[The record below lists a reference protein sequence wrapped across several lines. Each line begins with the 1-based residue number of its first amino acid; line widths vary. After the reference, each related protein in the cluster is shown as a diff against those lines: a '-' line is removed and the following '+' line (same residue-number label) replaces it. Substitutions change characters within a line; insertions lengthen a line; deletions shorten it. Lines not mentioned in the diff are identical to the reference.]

1 MESEEKML
9 RRYCGV
15 LRLSPSETHP
25 TATFNSSGVEATIS
39 KSAKFRFVGNEAF
52 KVGDYCDGSTRRSS
66 TKGSVVVFVHKPE
79 RDRCGSHHITTRL
92 SSGGV
97 AKYQRSLTT

>member
-15 LRLSPSETHP
+15 LRLSRSETHP
-25 TATFNSSGVEATIS
+25 TATFNFSGVEATIS

-66 TKGSVVVFVHKPE
+66 TKGSVLAFCP
-79 RDRCGSHHITTRL
+79 
-92 SSGGV
+92 
-97 AKYQRSLTT
+97 